1 MIPALVN
8 LNFYFFFLY
17 NLNALSKLGIYK
29 NALTLVYISL
39 QRMKILKLCVLS
51 CLSLF
56 IGKGLVAQKHL
67 QLHKRAI
74 VCDTHNDII
83 SVCIEKNYAFDTDLN
98 GKTHSDLDRMK
109 KGGLD
114 VQVFSIFCD
123 GTEKEPFKFANQ
135 EIDSVYAWA
144 ERNPDKMAVIKNVKE
159 LKKNVKQN
167 KLVALIGVEGGHM
180 IEDDLNKLEALY
192 NRGTRYMTLT
202 WNNNPTWASSAAYET
217 GEKSPKQIDTT
228 QAKGLNE
235 FGKQVIK
242 KMNQLGMIIDMSH
255 VGEQTFYEAMA
266 ITTKPVIASHSN
278 AYALCRVY
286 RNLKDEQLK
295 AIAKNNGV
303 IQLNFYAA
311 FIDTAAGT
319 QLINFNKRHRPERD
333 ELVKSG
339 IEKFVADDSIFV
351 KYAAE
356 VEAMQPP
363 LSKLLD
369 HLDYIVKLVGVSH
382 VGLGGDFDG
391 ISLTPKQL
399 TDVTQ
404 YPNITKE
411 LLVRGY
417 SKKEIKKIL
426 GGNFLRVLKANE
438 N

>member
-1 MIPALVN
+1 MKYFKGHLAL
-8 LNFYFFFLY
+8 LFL
-17 NLNALSKLGIYK
+17 LFCFE
-29 NALTLVYISL
+29 SL
-39 QRMKILKLCVLS
+39 I
-51 CLSLF
+51 
-56 IGKGLVAQKHL
+56 AQKYLKFHD
-67 QLHKRAI
+67 KAI

-83 SVCIEKNYAFDTDLN
+83 SNCIEKRLAFDTDLT

-114 VQVFSIFCD
+114 VQVFSIFSD

-144 ERNPDKMAVIKNVKE
+144 ERNLSKMAVAKNFKE

-180 IEDDLNKLEALY
+180 IEDDLSKLESLY
-192 NRGTRYMTLT
+192 NRGARYLTLT
-202 WNNNPTWASSAAYET
+202 WNNNPTWASSAAFET
-217 GEKSPKQIDTT
+217 GEKNPKQINLN

-255 VGEQTFYEAMA
+255 VGEQTFYDAMA

-278 AYALCRVY
+278 AYALCPVY
-286 RNLKDEQLK
+286 RNLKDDQIK
-295 AIAKNNGV
+295 AIAKNKGV

-319 QLINFNKRHRPERD
+319 QLMNFNRMHRPERD
-333 ELVKSG
+333 EMVKAG
-339 IEKFVADDSIFV
+339 LEKYAADDSIFV
-351 KYAAE
+351 KYAAQ
-356 VEAMQPP
+356 VEAMQVP
-363 LSKLLD
+363 LSKLID
-369 HLDYIVKLVGVSH
+369 HLDYIVKLVGINY

-391 ISLTPKQL
+391 ITLTPHQL

-411 LLVRGY
+411 LFQRGY
-417 SKKEIKKIL
+417 SKKQIKKIL